1 MMNGIGAEANAMQQA
16 QLQQQIGSA
25 PQSASTDNAQIGAES
40 LEGEMNDV
48 QQAPQAPPND
58 ADMGGMVDTFA

>member
-25 PQSASTDNAQIGAES
+25 PQSASTETAQIGAES
-40 LEGEMNDV
+40 LQGEMNDA
-48 QQAPQAPPND
+48 QQVPQAAPND